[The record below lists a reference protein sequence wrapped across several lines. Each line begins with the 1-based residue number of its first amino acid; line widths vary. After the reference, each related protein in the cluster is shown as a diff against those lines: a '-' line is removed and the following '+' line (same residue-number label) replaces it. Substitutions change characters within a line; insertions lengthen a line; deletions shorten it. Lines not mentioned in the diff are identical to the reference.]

1 MSELREEI
9 ERQFAA
15 YGLTEPQAQIDVTT
29 TETSSAQFSKN
40 SADEAENFEAP
51 ASFDKEFAADF
62 KNLPLKWQKFLCA
75 HEEAIN
81 QSIQNYV
88 NKLEGYAWVDRVF
101 AAHKERLH
109 QLGFEKIE
117 RWMEGLAAID
127 ACLQQKPAETLN
139 AIAICYGVKP
149 IAKTE
154 NSAGSGIT
162 QEVIGRLCDLERD
175 YHALREHMQYEQYQ
189 RLVDVVT
196 MFGNQTDAN
205 GRPLHPYFE
214 EVKQQVFNLLQNG
227 IAQDVS
233 QAYEQALWTH
243 PAVREELIKQK
254 ISSSAAEAQKAKQ
267 ASFAPK
273 GKAEA
278 PAKELTLREEIAKN
292 MAAFMD

>member
-1 MSELREEI
+1 
-9 ERQFAA
+9 
-15 YGLTEPQAQIDVTT
+15 
-29 TETSSAQFSKN
+29 
-40 SADEAENFEAP
+40 
-51 ASFDKEFAADF
+51 
-62 KNLPLKWQKFLCA
+62 
-75 HEEAIN
+75 
-81 QSIQNYV
+81 
-88 NKLEGYAWVDRVF
+88 
-101 AAHKERLH
+101 
-109 QLGFEKIE
+109 
-117 RWMEGLAAID
+117 
-127 ACLQQKPAETLN
+127 
-139 AIAICYGVKP
+139 
-149 IAKTE
+149 
-154 NSAGSGIT
+154 
-162 QEVIGRLCDLERD
+162 
-175 YHALREHMQYEQYQ
+175 MQYEQYQ

-196 MFGNQTDAN
+196 MFGNQTDVN

-227 IAQDVS
+227 MAQDVS